1 MTSGSQPDDR
11 LVEAF
16 ASASRA
22 LVAVAARSVAGFPG
36 VEVTL
41 PQYRALV
48 ILATQGPQRIIDLA
62 ERLDVNASTASR
74 MVDRLV
80 RKKLVRRRRD
90 EADRRAMTLDLT
102 DKGTRLFRE
111 ATGKRRLEIERI
123 LRDVRPDHRE
133 ALVEAMV
140 AFAAAAGEPAAFV
153 HGSEILD
160 LEENKG

>member
-1 MTSGSQPDDR
+1 MTTGRQSDDR

-22 LVAVAARSVAGFPG
+22 LVAVAARSVAGLPG

-74 MVDRLV
+74 MVDRLE

-102 DKGTRLFRE
+102 DEGNRLIRQATR
-111 ATGKRRLEIERI
+111 KRRLEIERI
-123 LRDVRPDHRE
+123 LCDVQPVHRE

-140 AFAAAAGEPAAFV
+140 AFAAAAGEPATLV
-153 HGSEILD
+153 HELETLG
-160 LEENKG
+160 LEEDNR